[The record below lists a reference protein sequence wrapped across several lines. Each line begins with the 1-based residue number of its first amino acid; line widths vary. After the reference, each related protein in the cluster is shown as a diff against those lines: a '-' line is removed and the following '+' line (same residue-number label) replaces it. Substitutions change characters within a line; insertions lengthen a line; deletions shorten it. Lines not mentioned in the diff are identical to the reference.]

1 MRAHASIFSANKYF
15 QIKVLN
21 PYRVFVDRYER
32 DSVVVGIV
40 GMCISAPVLYDIC
53 ISISY
58 VINFSRPYGSDLLLL
73 FVRLALPAFII
84 AKGGPFFTFSTLV
97 LYSSTSLACGFIIE
111 EKTQISLHDNVQ
123 GDFVLCVIPRR

>member
-40 GMCISAPVLYDIC
+40 GMCITGYLMELWVT
-53 ISISY
+53 
-58 VINFSRPYGSDLLLL
+58 L
-73 FVRLALPAFII
+73 FAGRGKAAL
-84 AKGGPFFTFSTLV
+84 
-97 LYSSTSLACGFIIE
+97 
-111 EKTQISLHDNVQ
+111 
-123 GDFVLCVIPRR
+123 

>member
-40 GMCISAPVLYDIC
+40 GMCIHLIAHGSEGVQITHAHSIMGTANDKSYDATH
-53 ISISY
+53 
-58 VINFSRPYGSDLLLL
+58 D
-73 FVRLALPAFII
+73 
-84 AKGGPFFTFSTLV
+84 TT
-97 LYSSTSLACGFIIE
+97 
-111 EKTQISLHDNVQ
+111 HDNLEDDTHQ
-123 GDFVLCVIPRR
+123 GIHQVSHHDSTPSAVILRLMLFRFSSQL

>member
-40 GMCISAPVLYDIC
+40 RNVYNWLYHGIVGNSVCRTWESCTLAFPCAVNRVIHD
-53 ISISY
+53 SIACY
-58 VINFSRPYGSDLLLL
+58 AHFHNACLLVFVFFGS
-73 FVRLALPAFII
+73 
-84 AKGGPFFTFSTLV
+84 
-97 LYSSTSLACGFIIE
+97 E
-111 EKTQISLHDNVQ
+111 
-123 GDFVLCVIPRR
+123 

>member
-40 GMCISAPVLYDIC
+40 GMCITGCFMELWVT
-53 ISISY
+53 
-58 VINFSRPYGSDLLLL
+58 L
-73 FVRLALPAFII
+73 FAECGKAAF
-84 AKGGPFFTFSTLV
+84 
-97 LYSSTSLACGFIIE
+97 
-111 EKTQISLHDNVQ
+111 
-123 GDFVLCVIPRR
+123 

>member
-40 GMCISAPVLYDIC
+40 GMCITALLMELWETLFAGRGKAALC
-53 ISISY
+53 
-58 VINFSRPYGSDLLLL
+58 FSM
-73 FVRLALPAFII
+73 
-84 AKGGPFFTFSTLV
+84 
-97 LYSSTSLACGFIIE
+97 CCE
-111 EKTQISLHDNVQ
+111 
-123 GDFVLCVIPRR
+123 RRFP

>member
-40 GMCISAPVLYDIC
+40 GMCITCYLMELWES
-53 ISISY
+53 
-58 VINFSRPYGSDLLLL
+58 L
-73 FVRLALPAFII
+73 FAECGKAAL
-84 AKGGPFFTFSTLV
+84 
-97 LYSSTSLACGFIIE
+97 
-111 EKTQISLHDNVQ
+111 
-123 GDFVLCVIPRR
+123 